1 MHPLFLAC
9 AIVGAAL
16 VQASHAAFYGFG
28 ALHWQAAGMSGPTMG
43 GLWSLGVLSEVVL
56 FAFLGYRL
64 NGPGSATGLLA
75 AAAVTTVLRWAVMAR
90 DPDLPALICLQ
101 LTHGVTFGVTHLA
114 SIFLVAR
121 LAPGRM
127 QASVQAWLA
136 ASWAGL
142 MAVLTTLSGWLYESW
157 GERIY
162 LVMAAAAGIGLLVMT
177 PVAWSLWRSATGMPA
192 SQEMR

>member
-1 MHPLFLAC
+1 M
-9 AIVGAAL
+9 
-16 VQASHAAFYGFG
+16 
-28 ALHWQAAGMSGPTMG
+28 
-43 GLWSLGVLSEVVL
+43 
-56 FAFLGYRL
+56 
-64 NGPGSATGLLA
+64 NGTGSVTGLLA
-75 AAAVTTVLRWAVMAR
+75 GAAMTTILRWAVMAR

-121 LAPGRM
+121 LAPGRL

-136 ASWAGL
+136 GVWAGL

-162 LVMAAAAGIGLLVMT
+162 LVMAAAAGIGLLLLL
-177 PVAWSLWRSATGMPA
+177 PVAWSLRRAAMGMAP